1 MRKGIGWAFL
11 FSETTMEIQWHLE
24 EDDFFRGIP
33 GLKEEFLKLSMRRE
47 AKKGDFIFLEGDP
60 GVSAF
65 YLEAG
70 EVRIFRVSPLGKEPN
85 VFVRKSGEMFGL
97 AEAITG
103 RERKANAQAITPCRF
118 YEIKRD
124 DFEQLLSLH
133 FVLAKRVMEVLS
145 RRLRFLGEQ
154 VENLMVCDVSTR
166 LLKLLVYLCY
176 RQLVDRLSWAE
187 PITVPVKLT
196 QEQMASMTGSCQQ
209 TISETLKS
217 LQQEGLIL
225 VSRKGITLLN
235 PARVMG
241 RIYL

>member
-1 MRKGIGWAFL
+1 
-11 FSETTMEIQWHLE
+11 MEIQWHLE
-24 EDDFFRGIP
+24 EGDFFEGLP
-33 GLKEEFLKLSMRRE
+33 GLKDEFLKLSLPRRVR
-47 AKKGDFIFLEGDP
+47 KGDFVFLEGDG

-70 EVRIFRVSPLGKEPN
+70 EVRIFRVSPRGKEPN
-85 VFVRKSGEMFGL
+85 VFVRKPGEMFGL

-103 RERKANAQAITPCRF
+103 KERKANAQAITPSRIH
-118 YEIKRD
+118 EIRKD
-124 DFEQLLSLH
+124 DLERLLALH
-133 FVLAKRVMEVLS
+133 FPLAKRVMEVLS

-154 VENLMVCDVSTR
+154 VENLMVCDVSIR

-176 RQLVDRLSWAE
+176 RQLVDRLSWGE
-187 PITVPVKLT
+187 PITVPVRLT

-209 TISETLKS
+209 TISETLKR
-217 LQQEGLIL
+217 LHQEGLIM

-235 PARVMG
+235 PAQVMG